1 MTTPHIALLRKSGR
15 FILGSVRLGADNR
28 LWATGSDGKP
38 FRLSAQQLV
47 WETAIEVAD
56 DALPAWLVEAERLS
70 TELDVAEAWDLV
82 VEDVPGLTLED
93 LEGLA
98 CPQPFTEMQQAALLL
113 GLFTADIQLF
123 AAEPPNL
130 RPRSRDD
137 VSRQV
142 ARLEEQQHSAAEEAQ
157 FASWLAGS
165 TSGELTPRQQQWLDM
180 LVDYVAE
187 GDSSNAAR
195 AAKGW
200 LRPLGGGPDQ
210 RQTGFDALVA
220 RGVFEPDEFLT
231 LRRLRVPLLF
241 SAEALAASEADELA
255 HPTVDDGRRDL
266 TDLDVFTIDEA
277 STVDIDDGLS
287 LRLTEG
293 GYEVGVHIVDAAALV
308 PVGGALDQSARQRMT
323 SLYLPENTLPM
334 LPRPLSESRGSLSQ
348 GSSRRA
354 VSLLMQWS
362 LDHHLLDWELSRSTV
377 CSRRRFTYTEAD
389 AALDSGSD
397 DESQALRVVHAIAQT
412 LRAER
417 MADGALEM
425 ERPEVKVAVDAE
437 RNVSVSVTPVPTPAR
452 RMVAEFMVLA
462 NRLVGERLRD
472 NGVPAIYRTQE
483 TVSLEDVPD
492 TSVDAVRHYHI
503 LRQIRPSR
511 LSTTPGRHALIGV
524 EPYVQASS
532 PLRRYLDL
540 AVQRQL
546 ASAIDGTEAPYTAED
561 LKGLIGEAD
570 ATLRDLNRAEDERKR
585 YWMLKHLGGRLGEA
599 IPAVVLDVRERQSV
613 VELETFLIRSNVYLP
628 PSIVPGQTV
637 QLELQEVDTWR
648 GQARFRH
655 TG

>member
-1 MTTPHIALLRKSGR
+1 M
-15 FILGSVRLGADNR
+15 
-28 LWATGSDGKP
+28 
-38 FRLSAQQLV
+38 
-47 WETAIEVAD
+47 
-56 DALPAWLVEAERLS
+56 EAERLS
-70 TELDVAEAWDLV
+70 TELDAAEAWDLV

-113 GLFTADIQLF
+113 GLFTADVQLF

-142 ARLEEQQHSAAEEAQ
+142 ARLEEQQRSAAEEGQ

-210 RQTGFDALVA
+210 RGTGFDALVA
-220 RGVFEPDEFLT
+220 RGVFDPDEFLT
-231 LRRLRVPLLF
+231 LRRLRVPSSF

-287 LRLTEG
+287 MRLTEG

-308 PVGGALDQSARQRMT
+308 PVGGALDQAARQRMT

-362 LDHHLLDWELSRSTV
+362 LDHQLIDWELSRSTV
-377 CSRRRFTYTEAD
+377 CSRHRYTYTEAD

-397 DESQALRVVHAIAQT
+397 DESQALRIVQAIAQT

-472 NGVPAIYRTQE
+472 NGVPAIYRTQAP
-483 TVSLEDVPD
+483 VFMEDVPD

-511 LSTTPGRHALIGV
+511 LTTTPGRHALIGV
-524 EPYVQASS
+524 EPYVQATS

-585 YWMLKHLGGRLGEA
+585 YWMLKHLGGRIGEA

-628 PSIVPGQTV
+628 PSVVPGQTV

>member
-1 MTTPHIALLRKSGR
+1 M
-15 FILGSVRLGADNR
+15 
-28 LWATGSDGKP
+28 
-38 FRLSAQQLV
+38 
-47 WETAIEVAD
+47 
-56 DALPAWLVEAERLS
+56 
-70 TELDVAEAWDLV
+70 
-82 VEDVPGLTLED
+82 
-93 LEGLA
+93 
-98 CPQPFTEMQQAALLL
+98 
-113 GLFTADIQLF
+113 
-123 AAEPPNL
+123 
-130 RPRSRDD
+130 
-137 VSRQV
+137 
-142 ARLEEQQHSAAEEAQ
+142 
-157 FASWLAGS
+157 
-165 TSGELTPRQQQWLDM
+165 
-180 LVDYVAE
+180 
-187 GDSSNAAR
+187 
-195 AAKGW
+195 
-200 LRPLGGGPDQ
+200 
-210 RQTGFDALVA
+210 
-220 RGVFEPDEFLT
+220 
-231 LRRLRVPLLF
+231 
-241 SAEALAASEADELA
+241 
-255 HPTVDDGRRDL
+255 
-266 TDLDVFTIDEA
+266 
-277 STVDIDDGLS
+277 
-287 LRLTEG
+287 
-293 GYEVGVHIVDAAALV
+293 
-308 PVGGALDQSARQRMT
+308 
-323 SLYLPENTLPM
+323 
-334 LPRPLSESRGSLSQ
+334 
-348 GSSRRA
+348 
-354 VSLLMQWS
+354 
-362 LDHHLLDWELSRSTV
+362 
-377 CSRRRFTYTEAD
+377 CSRHRYTYTEAD

-397 DESQALRVVHAIAQT
+397 DESQALRIVQAIAQT

-472 NGVPAIYRTQE
+472 NGVPAIYRTQAP
-483 TVSLEDVPD
+483 VFMEDVPD

-524 EPYVQASS
+524 EPYVQATS

-546 ASAIDGTEAPYTAED
+546 ASAIDGTVAPYTAED

-628 PSIVPGQTV
+628 PSVVPGQTV

-655 TG
+655 MG